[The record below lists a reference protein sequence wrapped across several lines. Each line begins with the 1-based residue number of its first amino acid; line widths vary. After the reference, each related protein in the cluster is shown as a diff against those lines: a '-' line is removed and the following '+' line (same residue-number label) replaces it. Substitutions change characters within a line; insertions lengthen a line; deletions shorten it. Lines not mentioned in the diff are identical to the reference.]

1 MKKIIQSENAPKPVG
16 PYSQAVKA
24 EKFLF
29 ISGQLP
35 IDPKEGK
42 IVASEIQ
49 GQTRQVMENVKA
61 ILQSADYTL
70 GDVVQVN
77 VYLSSL
83 QMFSE
88 FNTVYATYFVK
99 DYPARATVEA
109 QLPKGA
115 LVEISVIAYKQ

>member
-1 MKKIIQSENAPKPVG
+1 LKKIIQSENAPKPVG

-42 IVASEIQ
+42 ILASEIQ
-49 GQTRQVMENVKA
+49 GQTRQVMENIKA

-70 GDVVQVN
+70 DDVVQAN

-83 QMFSE
+83 QLFSE
-88 FNTVYATYFVK
+88 FNKTYATYFAK

-109 QLPKGA
+109 QPPKGA